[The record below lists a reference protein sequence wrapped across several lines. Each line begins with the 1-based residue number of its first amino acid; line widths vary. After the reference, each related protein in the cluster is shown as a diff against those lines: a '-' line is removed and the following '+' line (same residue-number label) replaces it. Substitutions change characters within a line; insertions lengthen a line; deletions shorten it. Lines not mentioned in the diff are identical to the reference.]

1 MIRVKQ
7 LLFSLLLPL
16 GTGAISYLLAGGERV
31 RELYAVFPKPLFS
44 LPGWAFPIVWTVL
57 YLLMGLSYYLFRTS
71 VSFEEP
77 MRRMYLMQLLFNF
90 LWLPVFFRM
99 QQFGVALVIVC
110 VLALS
115 VLTLILMVRRASR
128 VSAWLLAPYLAF
140 LLYAGYL
147 NYGVMALSA

>member
-16 GTGAISYLLAGGERV
+16 GTGVVSYLLAGGERV
-31 RELYAVFPKPLFS
+31 RELYAVFPKPPFS
-44 LPGWAFPIVWTVL
+44 LPGWAFPVVWTAL

-77 MRRMYLMQLLFNF
+77 MRRMYLMQLLLNL

-99 QQFGVALVIVC
+99 QRFGTALVIVC

-115 VLTLILMVRRASR
+115 VLTLILMVQRASR

>member
-1 MIRVKQ
+1 
-7 LLFSLLLPL
+7 
-16 GTGAISYLLAGGERV
+16 
-31 RELYAVFPKPLFS
+31 
-44 LPGWAFPIVWTVL
+44 
-57 YLLMGLSYYLFRTS
+57 
-71 VSFEEP
+71 
-77 MRRMYLMQLLFNF
+77 MRRMYLMQLLLNF

-99 QQFGVALVIVC
+99 QQFGAALVIVC